1 MASDATIPDDENSDL
16 IESVVDS
23 QEEDGKGATDER
35 QDFIKILTEAAQVAE
50 SQTTMATELS
60 ESAVGIAATT
70 DLTSSN
76 EI

>member
-60 ESAVGIAATT
+60 ESSVGIAATT